1 MVYGVYGVKLYTFD
15 FHFFCNENCFVGGP
29 AWPSKWMSLD
39 IKMNELLMPV
49 SLWKTQADHRVP
61 IQAYRITLKA
71 VMQAH
76 TLVLERPPPPNMND
90 IRKHY
95 D

>member
-1 MVYGVYGVKLYTFD
+1 MYHIYGVKLYTFD

-71 VMQAH
+71 VMQAY
-76 TLVLERPPPPNMND
+76 TLVLEK
-90 IRKHY
+90 IWTI
-95 D
+95 